1 MATTTH
7 DQTKTAPAPRR
18 RKART
23 PKPAAPAPSGTQG
36 EPVKSGFGGGTA
48 AVLGVAAVGLAAGL
62 AANLGRKAAVQ
73 APSAMMG
80 DWLEAIKAEHKAT
93 LLLMDA
99 LANTTD
105 RNTTKRAT
113 LLMQIKHALS
123 KHAYMEE
130 MVVYPAL
137 REAGDPKDADQLNH
151 EHGYVKQY
159 LYELTNL
166 EKSSPIFLDKVAA
179 LRAELDR
186 HIDEEEN
193 KIFPPFH
200 AKLSDEKNK
209 AITAAANKEAFKL
222 A

>member
-1 MATTTH
+1 MAGTTH
-7 DQTKTAPAPRR
+7 EDTKTAAKP
-18 RKART
+18 RKAAVA
-23 PKPAAPAPSGTQG
+23 KPAAPVAATSHS
-36 EPVKSGFGGGTA
+36 EPTKTGIGSSTA
-48 AVLGVAAVGLAAGL
+48 AVLGVAAVGVVAGL
-62 AANLGRKAAVQ
+62 VANLGRKAAVQ
-73 APSAMMG
+73 APSALAG
-80 DWLEAIKAEHKAT
+80 DWLEAIKGEHKAT

-99 LANTTD
+99 MAKTTD
-105 RNTTKRAT
+105 KNTAKRAT

-137 REAGDPKDADQLNH
+137 REAGDPEDADKLNH

-166 EKSSPIFLDKVAA
+166 EKSSPVFLDKVAL
-179 LRAELDR
+179 LRAELDK
-186 HIDEEEN
+186 HIAEEEEQ
-193 KIFPPFH
+193 IFPPFH
-200 AKLSDEKNK
+200 AKLSEAKNK

>member
-1 MATTTH
+1 MAGPTEN
-7 DQTKTAPAPRR
+7 DTKTAPKP
-18 RKART
+18 RKAAT
-23 PKPAAPAPSGTQG
+23 PKPAAPEAATSQG
-36 EPVKSGFGGGTA
+36 EPVKSGMSGSTA
-48 AVLGVAAVGLAAGL
+48 AVLGVAAVGVVAGL

-73 APSAMMG
+73 APSAMAG
-80 DWLEAIKAEHKAT
+80 DWFEAIKGEHKAT

-99 LANTTD
+99 LAKTTD
-105 RNTTKRAT
+105 KNTAKRAT

-137 REAGDPKDADQLNH
+137 REAGDPEDADKLNH

-166 EKSSPIFLDKVAA
+166 EKSSPVFLDKVAL
-179 LRAELDR
+179 LRAELDK
-186 HIDEEEN
+186 HIAEEEEQ
-193 KIFPPFH
+193 IFPPFH
-200 AKLSDEKNK
+200 AKLSEAKNK